1 MTVNVEHFLW
11 FNRRS
16 SISVT
21 WYMWETLKN
30 QKIMEQKFQ
39 DVDQELHYDNNL
51 DTFAAYSDQHFN
63 QELISQQC
71 R

>member
-1 MTVNVEHFLW
+1 
-11 FNRRS
+11 
-16 SISVT
+16 
-21 WYMWETLKN
+21 MWETLKKN
-30 QKIMEQKFQ
+30 KKIMEQKFQ